1 MNWWLILITVFN
13 TIRGDEYAGYDPS
26 GGVSAEKKIKV
37 S

>member
-1 MNWWLILITVFN
+1 MNLWLILITAFN
-13 TIRGDEYAGYDPS
+13 IIRGDEYAGYDPT

>member
-1 MNWWLILITVFN
+1 MNLPLILIAVFN
-13 TIRGDEYAGYDPS
+13 IIRGDEYAGYDPT